1 MKATVFATLAAAAL
15 AACTPTQDTRGELYE
30 VTDNM
35 VTIRGAFD
43 MSLGNAGTPA
53 APTAAMVAQAREVC
67 PDAQYMTAVPS
78 NLHEY
83 DYTFLYRFRCPTGP
97 ARG

>member
-1 MKATVFATLAAAAL
+1 MRLTAPAL
-15 AACTPTQDTRGELYE
+15 LSVAIIAACTPTQDTRGELYE

-43 MSLGNAGTPA
+43 MSLANAGPA
-53 APTAAMVAQAREVC
+53 APTAAMIAQAQAVC
-67 PDAQYMTAVPS
+67 PGAQYMTAVPS
-78 NLHEY
+78 NLHDY

-97 ARG
+97 KRG

>member
-1 MKATVFATLAAAAL
+1 MRLTVFATLAATL
-15 AACTPTQDTRGELYE
+15 AACTPTQDTRGDVYE
-30 VTDNM
+30 ITDHT

-43 MSLGNAGTPA
+43 ELGAFSGKSA
-53 APTAAMVAQAREVC
+53 APTAAMIAQAQEVC
-67 PDAQYMTAVPS
+67 PGAQYLTAIPS

-97 ARG
+97 KRG